1 MTPPLSRRHQQQKPL
16 SAVPAEV
23 SLLAGMVGGA
33 IGVGVAYPLDTVK
46 VKTQAFAETA
56 APGEKL
62 PSVWALARRVLDEE
76 GPAAFYS
83 GVSSTML
90 GQALIK
96 GVVFWSYEATKTLV
110 VDLLSAGGSV
120 GVDAAALSA
129 GWLFFAACV
138 SGAVGS
144 FVVTPV
150 ERVKCVMQASSGGA
164 IESPEGEEGESG
176 TFLAASPPVSSSQPS
191 YSNGSSSSEQQ
202 QQQQQQQQQVVR
214 FSSPVDCVREIV
226 RTDGWGGLMTRGLGP
241 TLLRE
246 VPAYGF
252 YFLAYESTKD
262 ALLALLQQQ
271 QNPAAAAAAQAAWW
285 VPMLGGAAA
294 GVASWVPVY
303 PVDVVK
309 TNVQVSADGGR
320 REGALDV
327 AKRLYGSGGVA
338 VFWEGLGP
346 KVARAIVNHA
356 TTFVVFE
363 QLCQWYAATN
373 SLTYVT

>member
-1 MTPPLSRRHQQQKPL
+1 MTPPLSRRHQQQRPL

-164 IESPEGEEGESG
+164 IESPEGEPEGEEG
-176 TFLAASPPVSSSQPS
+176 ERRTFLAASPPVSSSQPS

-202 QQQQQQQQQVVR
+202 QQQQVVR
-214 FSSPVDCVREIV
+214 FSSPVGCVREIV

-271 QNPAAAAAAQAAWW
+271 QNPAAAAATAAAWW

-327 AKRLYGSGGVA
+327 AKRLYGSSGGVA

-363 QLCQWYAATN
+363 QLCQWYAAT
-373 SLTYVT
+373 SGLTYVA